1 MSEKTEKPT
10 PKKIR
15 DAREKGQVI
24 KSVEVTSGVQLLSI
38 FFVFFLMWDSWFAE
52 LKSLMQATL
61 MLTLS
66 HTPTEVTSLVV
77 SWLSFMASLI
87 GTLAA
92 VLVVSTVISITGQ
105 IGLLFTPKVMANAG
119 KKLNVVAN
127 VKQLFSMKN
136 LFELVKSLLKIAL
149 VTTIFYFSLKS
160 NFVSFQYSPVCGVD
174 CAQPLFTRILTVLF
188 LGLILSYI
196 FFALADYSFQRFTTM
211 KQLKMT
217 KEEIKQE
224 HKNMEGNAEIKQ
236 KRKQTHRELQND
248 TVQRN
253 VKRSTVV
260 VKNPTHIAICLWYD
274 EVSCPLPK
282 VIDKA
287 YGSMA
292 LKMHAIAEEEGIP
305 VIENIPLARGL
316 MKSVAINEYISA
328 EFFQPVADVI
338 RMVQSIRS

>member
-10 PKKIR
+10 PKKLR

-24 KSVEVTSGVQLLSI
+24 KSVEITSGVQLLTI
-38 FFVFFLMWDSWFAE
+38 FFVFFIMWGSWFAE
-52 LKSLMQATL
+52 LKSLMEATL

-66 HTPTEVTSLVV
+66 HTSAEVTSLVV
-77 SWLSFMASLI
+77 SWGGFIAWVI
-87 GTLAA
+87 GTLGA
-92 VLVVSTVISITGQ
+92 VLMISTIISVTGQ
-105 IGLLFTPKVMANAG
+105 IGLLFAPKVMANAG
-119 KKLNVVAN
+119 KKLNVIAN

-136 LFELVKSLLKIAL
+136 FFELVKSLLKIAL

-160 NFVSFQYSPVCGVD
+160 NFSSFQYSPVCGVD
-174 CAQPLFTRILTVLF
+174 CAQPLFTRIITVLF

-248 TVQRN
+248 TAQSN

-260 VKNPTHIAICLWYD
+260 IKNPTHIAVCVWYD
-274 EVSCPLPK
+274 EVLCPLPK

-287 YGSMA
+287 YGDMA
-292 LKMHAIAEEEGIP
+292 LKMHTLAEKEGIP

-316 MKSVAINEYISA
+316 MKSIAINEYISS

-338 RMVQSIRS
+338 RMVQSIRR

>member
-15 DAREKGQVI
+15 DAREKGQVV
-24 KSVEVTSGVQLLSI
+24 KSVEVTSGVQLLAV
-38 FFVFFLMWDSWFAE
+38 FFVFFMMWDSWFAE
-52 LKSLMQATL
+52 LKTLMEATL
-61 MLTLS
+61 MLTYS
-66 HTPTEVTSLVV
+66 HTPTESTAVVV
-77 SWLSFMASLI
+77 SWLIFMAKLI

-92 VLVVSTVISITGQ
+92 VLMTSTVLSITGQ
-105 IGLLFTPKVMANAG
+105 VGLLFAPKVMANAG

-136 LFELVKSLLKIAL
+136 LFELMKSILKISL
-149 VTTIFYFSLKS
+149 VTTIFYFSIKA
-160 NFVSFQYSPVCGVD
+160 NFTSFQHSPVCGVD

-224 HKNMEGNAEIKQ
+224 YKNMEGNAEIKQ
-236 KRKQTHRELQND
+236 KRKQTHRELQHDSAQN
-248 TVQRN
+248 N

-260 VKNPTHIAICLWYD
+260 IKNPTHIAICLWYD
-274 EVSCPLPK
+274 EESCPLPK

-287 YGSMA
+287 YGEMA
-292 LKMHAIAEEEGIP
+292 LKIHALAEEEGIP

-316 MKSVAINEYISA
+316 MKSIAVNDYISS

-338 RMVQSIRS
+338 RMIQSLRK